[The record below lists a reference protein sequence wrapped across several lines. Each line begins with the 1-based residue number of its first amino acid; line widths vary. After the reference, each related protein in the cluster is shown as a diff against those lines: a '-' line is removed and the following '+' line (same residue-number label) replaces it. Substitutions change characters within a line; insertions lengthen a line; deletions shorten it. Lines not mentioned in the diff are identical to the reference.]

1 MPLTRR
7 TYKPPAS
14 KTIAQRLPNEILTE
28 IIETMPKPD
37 QLTFCRVSELFH
49 RLCLPVL
56 YRVVVLGDYERA
68 KTFLELIAAHPGRA
82 EAIRSFTVTERARV
96 FHGT

>member
-1 MPLTRR
+1 M
-7 TYKPPAS
+7 
-14 KTIAQRLPNEILTE
+14 
-28 IIETMPKPD
+28 
-37 QLTFCRVSELFH
+37 TFCRVSELFH

-96 FHGT
+96 FDGTEHNRQVFRLNSRPAFTHNQQG